1 MKKIITINIVTILLL
16 VIIGA
21 VAFHFYNQ
29 SVNYIKTDNAK
40 VDSEQM
46 KISSPVSGEIT
57 KLNAKEGDKFKEG
70 ETIAEVRGQG
80 QDGQPQTMAIKMP
93 HDGTIAK
100 LDGQEKGMAQAG
112 QPMAYAYNM
121 DDLYITANIDETDIK
136 DVDKDQTVD
145 VSIDGETSKIKGHVD
160 QIGNATASSFSLM
173 PSSNSDGNYTKV
185 TQVVPVKI
193 KLDNAPSK
201 GIVPGMNAEVSI
213 HKN

>member
-80 QDGQPQTMAIKMP
+80 QDGQPQTMEIKMP

-145 VSIDGETSKIKGHVD
+145 VSIDGETSQIKGHVD